1 MIHDLQGQAVDVV
14 FLVALVHEAQA
25 ILATRK
31 DWTARF
37 VRQRRKVVDLTTFEE
52 APF

>member
-1 MIHDLQGQAVDVV
+1 MYKLYDEDSNYMRW
-14 FLVALVHEAQA
+14 VARREEAQA